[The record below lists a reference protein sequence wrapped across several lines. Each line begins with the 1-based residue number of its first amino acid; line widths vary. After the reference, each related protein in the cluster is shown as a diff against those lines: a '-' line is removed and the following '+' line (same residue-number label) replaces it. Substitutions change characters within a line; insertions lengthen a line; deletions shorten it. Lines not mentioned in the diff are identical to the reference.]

1 MKTVLITSI
10 FLTYLLIGCAPKN
23 QEVVQQKNELP
34 VYTLEEAN
42 TLTTQ
47 EYPASIQ
54 GSVDIE
60 IRPQISGIITKV
72 LVEEGSYVQKGQK
85 LFKINDSPFREAVN
99 QARANLAA
107 AQATALNTQIELDK
121 LNPLVQNKIISDF
134 QLKSAQAA
142 HALALANIEQAKAV
156 LESAHINLA
165 YTDILAPVSGYI
177 GRLPKKQGSIVSSSD
192 MEALTTLSDVSK
204 VFVYF
209 SLSEVDFIHFKSQ
222 YAGET
227 LNEKIKNTDPVKLI
241 LADKQAYPEV
251 GKIDLVDGQFD
262 KNTGAITLRA
272 SFPNKNG
279 LLRSGNTGKIR
290 LDMQHEHALLIP
302 QESTLEIQDK
312 TFVYVVDAQNKV
324 SKQIVHIAGR
334 SGQHY
339 LIDEGLKSGDRIILR
354 GFDNLT
360 EGEEIAVATTSKVLA
375 NK

>member
-1 MKTVLITSI
+1 
-10 FLTYLLIGCAPKN
+10 
-23 QEVVQQKNELP
+23 
-34 VYTLEEAN
+34 
-42 TLTTQ
+42 
-47 EYPASIQ
+47 
-54 GSVDIE
+54 
-60 IRPQISGIITKV
+60 
-72 LVEEGSYVQKGQK
+72 VEEGSYVQKGQK

-290 LDMQHEHALLIP
+290 LDMQHDHALLIP